1 MQQNYLTKMLFTKS
15 GEKRSRNR
23 FIPLPNS
30 FTLMRQ
36 SSMKSSTRPGRFS
49 KRVLTIVRQIPLG
62 SVSTYGDVA
71 SMAGQPHAAR
81 AVGNIMRTCSTPG
94 VPCHRVVAANGQIG
108 GYNVLAMKYQLLHH
122 EGIVFQGKR
131 IKNFKKVRWHCQK

>member
-1 MQQNYLTKMLFTKS
+1 MT
-15 GEKRSRNR
+15 
-23 FIPLPNS
+23 
-30 FTLMRQ
+30 Q

-131 IKNFKKVRWHCQK
+131 IKNFKKARWHCQK